1 MSKELRKWICLLS
14 PPIYVEV
21 ALPFFSGFTFK
32 RHLLPKNVL
41 KKRLEGEVLHRAGCQ
56 VITSL
61 IAHASCSYFDPKK
74 KNPLQREQFT
84 LIWSKCRRQLL
95 YSIITSLTSHLDS
108 SKLEVFTCSR
118 PSFCLH
124 FLFDHGPSLS
134 LSLSLSPAV
143 SCCSSG
149 TNKKQTAYIW
159 HNRAVF
165 TH

>member
-1 MSKELRKWICLLS
+1 MNSYLWWTFNGECLKSWENEFVSYRL
-14 PPIYVEV
+14 
-21 ALPFFSGFTFK
+21 LFMWRWLCLFFSGFTFK

-134 LSLSLSPAV
+134 LSLSLSL
-143 SCCSSG
+143 SCCLLLFV
-149 TNKKQTAYIW
+149 W
-159 HNRAVF
+159 HK
-165 TH
+165 